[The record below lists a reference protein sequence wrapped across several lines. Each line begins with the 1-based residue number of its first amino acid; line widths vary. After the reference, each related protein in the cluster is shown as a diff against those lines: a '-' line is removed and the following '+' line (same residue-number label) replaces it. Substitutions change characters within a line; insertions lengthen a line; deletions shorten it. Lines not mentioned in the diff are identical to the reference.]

1 VTLHRIRAAR
11 SQESRVGGS
20 TLGGYGIMDPT
31 AVPPPG
37 SNTMMRAGVP
47 VTPHTALQVDAV
59 FTAVR
64 VITNSIIKL
73 GDPRAYTT
81 ELSPDNVPY
90 RVWQENQP
98 SILYDTFGPGMFQ
111 YDGRRRSLMSMAM
124 FGECF
129 WHILTRD
136 KLGYPTALE
145 VLHPAF
151 IEIDNGPGGVPV
163 YKYGTGAKKIALPA
177 EDIVH
182 IPFMSMPGG
191 MRGLSAIEYG
201 GVAFALA
208 LAAMDYGQKFFA
220 QGASPGYLLTTEQKL
235 GRDEIERI
243 AEKFLVEHAG
253 LSNSHLP
260 LILDGGMKAEKI
272 QSTPDDAQYL
282 QTLEYARSTIASYF
296 GVPPFLMINALQ
308 RQSPDPPG
316 VIQERS
322 MMFLQYTLSGYLIPL
337 EEAFSSMIPTDISAA
352 FDTSKFAEAEDT
364 AMAAKIMALRNT
376 QTVTIND
383 IRTRELAMPPL
394 DDPRADD
401 PWTPLASNVSPE
413 QTPGAS
419 PPKPKDPKTG
429 TGHAPEPDPA
439 SAPDSDL

>member
-1 VTLHRIRAAR
+1 
-11 SQESRVGGS
+11 
-20 TLGGYGIMDPT
+20 
-31 AVPPPG
+31 
-37 SNTMMRAGVP
+37 
-47 VTPHTALQVDAV
+47 
-59 FTAVR
+59 
-64 VITNSIIKL
+64 
-73 GDPRAYTT
+73 
-81 ELSPDNVPY
+81 
-90 RVWQENQP
+90 
-98 SILYDTFGPGMFQ
+98 
-111 YDGRRRSLMSMAM
+111 
-124 FGECF
+124 
-129 WHILTRD
+129 
-136 KLGYPTALE
+136 

-151 IEIDNGPGGVPV
+151 IEIDSGPGGVLV
-163 YKYGTGAKKIALPA
+163 YKYGTGAKKVALPA

-191 MRGLSAIEYG
+191 TRGLSAIEYG
-201 GVAFALA
+201 GVSFALA

-322 MMFLQYTLSGYLIPL
+322 MMFLQYSLSGYLIPL
-337 EEAFSSMIPTDISAA
+337 EEAYSSLIPTDVSAA
-352 FDTSKFAEAEDT
+352 FDTSKFAESEDT
-364 AMAAKIMALRNT
+364 ALAAKIMALRNT
-376 QTVTIND
+376 QSMTVND
-383 IRTRELAMPPL
+383 IRTRFLALPPL
-394 DDPRADD
+394 DDPQADD
-401 PWTPLASNVSPE
+401 AFAPLASNVAPE

-419 PPKPKDPKTG
+419 PPKVKDPKTG
-429 TGHAPEPDPA
+429 SGHTPEPDPA
-439 SAPDSDL
+439 SAPDDEL